1 MPGYALNISFAI
13 VLIATVIAIV
23 RRTQTPLQAD
33 WTYCYESVKTLS
45 PQHPKANCFS
55 VSSSGIFTR
64 VFWESELEALEGD
77 VIRSNGNVIPGLW
90 DGHGHVLGLGEGL
103 QEVQLYHSKSLSETL
118 GRVNKYVMSHPGIG
132 SKEDWIVGTG
142 WDQAAFGRWPT
153 ASDFDSDDL
162 LKDKYVMLFRV
173 DGHCMWVSNS
183 VLKLLPDPIPK
194 IPGGD
199 VMANGVLCDNTKD
212 LVMKH
217 APKADK
223 KKVISQV
230 KSAIKELNSVGLV
243 GVHEAGVP
251 PSRLSIY
258 KELVDTEDWTIRI
271 YAMLECEVRN
281 AFCPEDAVKLKRED
295 GRLIVNSVKL
305 FAGMIVETNQKIKI
319 YLQCSQTEHSALGE
333 VLCLSHML
341 TTLILLVCLS
351 STQAS
356 SKI

>member
-1 MPGYALNISFAI
+1 
-13 VLIATVIAIV
+13 
-23 RRTQTPLQAD
+23 
-33 WTYCYESVKTLS
+33 
-45 PQHPKANCFS
+45 
-55 VSSSGIFTR
+55 
-64 VFWESELEALEGD
+64 
-77 VIRSNGNVIPGLW
+77 
-90 DGHGHVLGLGEGL
+90 
-103 QEVQLYHSKSLSETL
+103 
-118 GRVNKYVMSHPGIG
+118 
-132 SKEDWIVGTG
+132 
-142 WDQAAFGRWPT
+142 
-153 ASDFDSDDL
+153 
-162 LKDKYVMLFRV
+162 
-173 DGHCMWVSNS
+173 
-183 VLKLLPDPIPK
+183 
-194 IPGGD
+194 
-199 VMANGVLCDNTKD
+199 MANGVLCDNTKD

-271 YAMLECEVRN
+271 YAMLECEERN
-281 AFCPEDAVKLKRED
+281 TFCPEDAVKLKRED

-305 FAGMIVETNQKIKI
+305 FAGMIVEANQKIKI

-341 TTLILLVCLS
+341 TTLILPVCLS
-351 STQAS
+351 STEAS